1 MRRIILSFIVMFT
14 AALTF
19 SSQSFAVVM
28 GARTDKVSAD
38 IITSSDEIN
47 PRQGIDLLVKLQMHK
62 DWHTYWNNPGDAGL
76 PTKIEWKIPEN
87 YEIFKLG
94 QSIPAKFTID
104 ELVQYGYDDTAY
116 LKYRL
121 KPKGEPKKFYGV
133 EDFQAAVSW
142 LACKDECVP
151 ESVDISF
158 GLPII
163 ERSPEIIQEWQD
175 EATKAHNTFPVKNNW
190 QANYQVKDGKLLI
203 NLKTPN
209 FNFTKDVR
217 KIIFIPHQQETIVNN
232 APQKVGFDRNGNL
245 SIEVPIENENIA
257 DLSGLVVVE
266 HNNGSRA
273 YRIDPVVA
281 ENLNNYPP
289 INYENQGLLGIMLMA
304 FLGGIVLNL
313 MPCIFPI
320 LSIKAIA
327 LVQGAYN
334 RRNARAE
341 ALIYMVGVVV
351 CFLLM
356 ATVLI
361 WLRQQGEHI
370 GWGFQ
375 LQSPTFVSIMI
386 VIFFIIFLMLMDLIN
401 FRNPFANRVGR
412 ISFTKQ
418 KVNAFFTGFFAVL
431 IASPCTA
438 PFMGIA
444 IGYTLAKPIYVYYPV
459 FLALSIGYALPFT
472 LIGMFPEYLAR
483 ILPKPGRWMS
493 VLKKIFAIPVLMTC
507 FWLMWVL
514 SHLTSDSRPENENLQ
529 WQSYNET
536 EIASLISQKQPVFI
550 DFSAKWC
557 ITCLANEKLALDT
570 DRFAEMVKKHKIN
583 LFKADWTNKDQHI
596 ADALARYGRN
606 SIPLYV
612 YYAKD
617 SNDYVIL
624 PQLLTPGIV
633 EDYLK

>member
-1 MRRIILSFIVMFT
+1 MFT
-14 AALTF
+14 ATLAF
-19 SSQSFAVVM
+19 SDQSFAVVT

-38 IITSSDEIN
+38 IITSSDDIN
-47 PRQGIDLLVKLQMHK
+47 PNLGTDLLVKLQMHK
-62 DWHTYWNNPGDAGL
+62 GWHTYWNNPGDAGL
-76 PTKIEWKIPEN
+76 PTKIEWRIPGN
-87 YEIFKLG
+87 YEVIPLG
-94 QSIPAKFTID
+94 QSIPGKFVVD

-121 KPKGEPKKFYGV
+121 KPVGKPKKYYGV
-133 EDFQAAVSW
+133 EDFHASVAW

-151 ESVDISF
+151 ETVDISF

-163 ERSPEIIQEWQD
+163 ERSPEIIQEWQE

-190 QANYQVKDGKLLI
+190 KALYQLSDGNLLI

-209 FNFTKDVR
+209 FNFAKDVH
-217 KIIFIPHQQETIVNN
+217 KIVFIPHQQDIIVNN
-232 APQKVGFDRNGNL
+232 AEQKVGFDRNGNL
-245 SIEVPIENENIA
+245 SIEIPSDQTEIKK
-257 DLSGLVVVE
+257 LSGLVVVE
-266 HNNGSRA
+266 HANGRRA
-273 YRIDPVVA
+273 YQIEPEPA
-281 ENLNNYPP
+281 EGLTNYPP
-289 INYENQGLLGIMLMA
+289 VAYENQGLLTIMLMA

-334 RRNARAE
+334 RRSARVE
-341 ALIYMVGVVV
+341 AFIYMAGVVV

-375 LQSPTFVSIMI
+375 LQSPIFVTVMI
-386 VIFFIIFLMLMDLIN
+386 IIFFIVFLMLMDLIN

-412 ISFTKQ
+412 ISFAKQ

-444 IGYTLAKPIYVYYPV
+444 IGYTLAKPVYVYYPV
-459 FLALSIGYALPFT
+459 FLALSVGYALPFT
-472 LIGMFPEYLAR
+472 LIGMFPELLAR

-514 SHLTSDSRPENENLQ
+514 SHLTGNDKLIEDNLH
-529 WQSYNET
+529 WQPYNEQQIT
-536 EIASLISQKQPVFI
+536 ALVNKGKPVFI
-550 DFSAKWC
+550 DFTAKWC
-557 ITCLANEKLALDT
+557 ITCLANEKMALET
-570 DRFAEMVKKHKIN
+570 DRFAELVKSRKIN

-612 YYAKD
+612 YYGRDAD
-617 SNDYVIL
+617 EYVIL

-633 EDYLK
+633 EKYLD